1 MNFTKKIAPALDDG
15 MICCIELQNGI
26 FMSYW
31 LCVWHVRNILFPGDI
46 RLGTMETGT
55 GLVRAMIHIMQHT
68 KTSKIHVINMSYGE
82 PVHFSNS
89 GYVSCITYFYAYFQ

>member
-1 MNFTKKIAPALDDG
+1 M
-15 MICCIELQNGI
+15 
-26 FMSYW
+26 
-31 LCVWHVRNILFPGDI
+31 FPGDI

-55 GLVRAMIHIMQHT
+55 GLVRAMIHIMNCA

-89 GYVSCITYFYAYFQ
+89 GYVSCITCILLHIFNIADVNVNKEFWVEVIKILFLVH